1 MRTIITFFLFT
12 FIVITSFGQINPNSR
27 HKEEKGVYKNDKGEK
42 IRPADFP
49 GGMVKFYSY
58 IKKKMKYPKDAK
70 RNNIKG
76 KVYVEF
82 VVDKEGKVK
91 QETVTVRNELCPSC
105 DVEAMRLIKGSPA
118 WIPGVNLDTNEKIEF
133 KFVLPI
139 NFNR

>member
-1 MRTIITFFLFT
+1 
-12 FIVITSFGQINPNSR
+12 
-27 HKEEKGVYKNDKGEK
+27 
-42 IRPADFP
+42 
-49 GGMVKFYSY
+49 
-58 IKKKMKYPKDAK
+58 MKYPKDAK